1 MPHKLA
7 PVKRATFEAFLHFV
21 GCEYQRQKGDHLVYW
36 RVGLKRPV
44 IFPDDTEIPVMV
56 IKSNLR
62 TLGIS
67 TKEYLE
73 ILSRL

>member
-1 MPHKLA
+1 M
-7 PVKRATFEAFLHFV
+7 
-21 GCEYQRQKGDHLVYW
+21 YW

-44 IFPDDTEIPVMV
+44 IFPGDAEIPLMV

-62 TLGIS
+62 TLGMS

-73 ILSRL
+73 ILERL